1 MRSDITKIKWF
12 LSPALVQ
19 SELKTETILDKTER
33 FWVQNIHRGR
43 VITESYQCYQVTRDW
58 HWLRLMTEEVNLVLT
73 VAHSEDWAFI
83 ETQLVLEP
91 VSYSGIFSQ
100 TSDPHVTSCL
110 SSGGGGGG
118 LWWNMGSPSSQIIC
132 HHGFIMLTHW
142 LAVWSSNSS
151 QLPPYLHTLLNP
163 WSFTIW

>member
-1 MRSDITKIKWF
+1 M
-12 LSPALVQ
+12 A
-19 SELKTETILDKTER
+19 
-33 FWVQNIHRGR
+33 
-43 VITESYQCYQVTRDW
+43 
-58 HWLRLMTEEVNLVLT
+58 EEVNLVLT

-118 LWWNMGSPSSQIIC
+118 GLWWNTGSPSSQIIC
-132 HHGFIMLTHW
+132 HWFHYVDTLACCLVLQQHPAASLLGQFIKSLIFYNLVTTAFRGEIVFK
-142 LAVWSSNSS
+142 LSS
-151 QLPPYLHTLLNP
+151 
-163 WSFTIW
+163 